1 MEIFL
6 VLSLKLCQIESV
18 GRPMLFQLCIGNDES
33 DQARKGHSVD
43 ALVLRGDE
51 GRGTLR
57 KATGSCERAMIRG
70 CPNGET
76 RPFGV
81 IAA

>member
-1 MEIFL
+1 
-6 VLSLKLCQIESV
+6 
-18 GRPMLFQLCIGNDES
+18 
-33 DQARKGHSVD
+33 VD